1 LPELWSGIVKDK
13 IPFVPGAN
21 SSTVMVVIILDFVST
36 FTSAVM
42 FLFLN
47 DVVTSPKKA
56 SLCFTALEVKAY
68 RTTPEKCHPSRTV
81 RRDGKKPNV
90 GKFT

>member
-1 LPELWSGIVKDK
+1 
-13 IPFVPGAN
+13 
-21 SSTVMVVIILDFVST
+21 
-36 FTSAVM
+36 M

-68 RTTPEKCHPSRTV
+68 RTTPEKCQPSRTV
-81 RRDGKKPNV
+81 RRNCKKSNV

>member
-1 LPELWSGIVKDK
+1 
-13 IPFVPGAN
+13 
-21 SSTVMVVIILDFVST
+21 
-36 FTSAVM
+36 M

-68 RTTPEKCHPSRTV
+68 RTPEKCQPSRTV
-81 RRDGKKPNV
+81 RRNCKKPNV

>member
-1 LPELWSGIVKDK
+1 
-13 IPFVPGAN
+13 
-21 SSTVMVVIILDFVST
+21 
-36 FTSAVM
+36 M

-47 DVVTSPKKA
+47 DVVISPKKA

-68 RTTPEKCHPSRTV
+68 RTTPEKCQPSRIV
-81 RRDGKKPNV
+81 RRNCKKPTV